1 MNSLSEYIQIYAIL
15 LVMDQNPSNSSSEH
29 SKLLYEALTARG
41 VDAVLEYNDGHKTV
55 DIAVL
60 DAKLFIE
67 VDGLQHF
74 TDPTQIIRDFKRN
87 HYSDGDDF
95 STFYVTNQIIYRC
108 LDQVADALV
117 EVIKQRRQL

>member
-1 MNSLSEYIQIYAIL
+1 
-15 LVMDQNPSNSSSEH
+15 MDQNNLPSASASA
-29 SKLLYEALTARG
+29 KLLYDALKSRNVEAI
-41 VDAVLEYNDGHKTV
+41 LEHNDGHKTV

-74 TDPTQIIRDFKRN
+74 TNPEQILRDFKRS

-95 STFYVTNQIIYRC
+95 RTFYVTNQIIEKYVNE
-108 LDQVADALV
+108 VADALAK
-117 EVIKQRRQL
+117 VILDLKQK

>member
-1 MNSLSEYIQIYAIL
+1 MNR
-15 LVMDQNPSNSSSEH
+15 SSSEYV
-29 SKLLYEALTARG
+29 KRLYDALISRG

-60 DAKLFIE
+60 NAKLFIE

-74 TDPTQIIRDFKRN
+74 TDSEQIKRDFKRS

-95 STFYVTNQIIYRC
+95 HTFYVTNQIVENY
-108 LDQVADALV
+108 LNEVADALV
-117 EVIKQRRQL
+117 NVVTEFRNNKK

>member
-1 MNSLSEYIQIYAIL
+1 
-15 LVMDQNPSNSSSEH
+15 MDQAINNSSSQH
-29 SKLLYEALTARG
+29 SKMLYDALTARG
-41 VDAVLEYNDGHKTV
+41 INAVLEYNDGHKTV

-74 TDPTQIIRDFKRN
+74 TDPTQITRDFKRS

-95 STFYVTNQIIYRC
+95 STFYVTNQIIDRC

-117 EVIKQRRQL
+117 EVIHQRNK

>member
-1 MNSLSEYIQIYAIL
+1 MVNMDPDNAI
-15 LVMDQNPSNSSSEH
+15 SASTSAR
-29 SKLLYEALTARG
+29 LLYDALKARNI
-41 VDAVLEYNDGHKTV
+41 DAILEYNDGHKTV

-74 TDPTQIIRDFKRN
+74 TNPKQIMRDFKRS

-95 STFYVTNQIIYRC
+95 RTFYVTNQIVENY
-108 LDQVADALV
+108 LDRVADALV
-117 EVIKQRRQL
+117 EVINKKI

>member
-1 MNSLSEYIQIYAIL
+1 M
-15 LVMDQNPSNSSSEH
+15 
-29 SKLLYEALTARG
+29 ALIENKNKT
-41 VDAVLEYNDGHKTV
+41 LQETHKNALQSADSV

-74 TDPTQIIRDFKRN
+74 TDPTQIIRYFKRS
-87 HYSDGDDF
+87 HYSEGDDF
-95 STFYVTNQIIYRC
+95 STFYVTNQIIDRC
-108 LDQVADALV
+108 LDQVVDALV

>member
-1 MNSLSEYIQIYAIL
+1 M
-15 LVMDQNPSNSSSEH
+15 EH
-29 SKLLYEALTARG
+29 NNGKSASASAKLLYEALRARNI
-41 VDAVLEYNDGHKTV
+41 DAILEHNDGHKTV

-74 TDPTQIIRDFKRN
+74 TNPDQILRDFKRS

-95 STFYVTNQIIYRC
+95 RTFYVTNQIIEKYVNE
-108 LDQVADALV
+108 VADALV
-117 EVIKQRRQL
+117 KVIVELKR

>member
-1 MNSLSEYIQIYAIL
+1 ME
-15 LVMDQNPSNSSSEH
+15 QNNGKSASASAR
-29 SKLLYEALTARG
+29 LLYEALKTRNI
-41 VDAVLEYNDGHKTV
+41 DAILEYNDGHKTV

-74 TDPTQIIRDFKRN
+74 TNPEQIMRDFKRS

-95 STFYVTNQIIYRC
+95 RTFYVTNQIIERY
-108 LDQVADALV
+108 LDQVADALAKVVV
-117 EVIKQRRQL
+117 ELKG